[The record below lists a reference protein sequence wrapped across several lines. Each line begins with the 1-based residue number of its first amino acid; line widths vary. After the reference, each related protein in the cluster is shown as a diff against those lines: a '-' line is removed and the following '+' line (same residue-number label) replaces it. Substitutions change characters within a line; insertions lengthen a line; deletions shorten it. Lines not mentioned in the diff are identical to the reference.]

1 VPGEC
6 GSRIEAGHVPVHY
19 KLTEYPVGATFILP
33 GLDAACDGNVSDNAA
48 VAVTVIA
55 RPDAVGRELDETP
68 AVIEH
73 RTGKTSDRID
83 ERETALYAVSVA
95 RLLRAETV
103 AVHQH
108 SLGGEG
114 DPECIRIVYDKDAL
128 AKAEQLLASVLGPIA
143 MWRPSM
149 RPNPPT
155 RSANGARAARTGNGA
170 SGSARSGWSR

>member
-1 VPGEC
+1 MPGEC

-19 KLTEYPVGATFILP
+19 KLTEYPVGAKFILP
-33 GLDAACDGNVSDNAA
+33 GLDGARDGNVSDNAA

-55 RPDAVGRELDETP
+55 RPAVGRELDETP

-83 ERETALYAVSVA
+83 ERETALYAVWVA
-95 RLLRAETV
+95 RLFRAETV

-128 AKAEQLLASVLGPIA
+128 AEAEQLLASVLGPIA
-143 MWRPSM
+143 MWCPLDATEPAYKVGEWCASCPYRE
-149 RPNPPT
+149 RCERF
-155 RSANGARAARTGNGA
+155 RS
-170 SGSARSGWSR
+170 